1 MEMYTNMSS
10 FETYSYL
17 CVYTLKAMKEYC
29 CHFILFLW
37 KAKDNILSC
46 LLHIHITY
54 MRDTQP
60 YYIILFY
67 TIILGLGYMLYT
79 YTLCHFII

>member
-1 MEMYTNMSS
+1 MSS

-17 CVYTLKAMKEYC
+17 CVYTLRAMKEYC
-29 CHFILFLW
+29 FHFILFLW

-60 YYIILFY
+60 CYIILY
-67 TIILGLGYMLYT
+67 YHSRLCYILICYVMPFHNT
-79 YTLCHFII
+79 KPT